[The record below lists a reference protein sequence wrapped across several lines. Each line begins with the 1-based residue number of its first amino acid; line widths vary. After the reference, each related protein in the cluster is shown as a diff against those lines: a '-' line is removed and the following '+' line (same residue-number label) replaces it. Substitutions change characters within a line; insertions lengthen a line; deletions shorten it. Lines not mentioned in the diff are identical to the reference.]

1 VTIAASTAL
10 VTRTDAGKTSMRNA
24 FKPNDRADSS
34 RAMGWSLRASE
45 NVSAVAIAALL
56 RGVKCFSMLAI
67 GNRAR
72 EEINMTNTKL

>member
-1 VTIAASTAL
+1 MTIAASTAL
-10 VTRTDAGKTSMRNA
+10 VTRTD
-24 FKPNDRADSS
+24 
-34 RAMGWSLRASE
+34 ASE

-56 RGVKCFSMLAI
+56 RGVKCFSMLAV